1 MISPRVMASH
11 DWTAESVS
19 KFDEDGIQT
28 SVEDCQRCSAK
39 RNRLVERDVQTL
51 TILKD
56 IIGSTV
62 LEYLAY
68 CPKTPDFTHMGS
80 EWLSDK

>member
-11 DWTAESVS
+11 DWTAESIS

-28 SVEDCQRCSAK
+28 SVEDCKMCSAK
-39 RNRLVERDVQTL
+39 RNRLVARDVQTH

-56 IIGSTV
+56 VIVSTM
-62 LEYLAY
+62 LEYLEY
-68 CPKTPDFTHMGS
+68 CPKTPDFTHMGG
-80 EWLSDK
+80 EWRRDM

>member
-28 SVEDCQRCSAK
+28 SVEGCKRCSAK
-39 RNRLVERDVQTL
+39 RNRLVERDVQAH

-56 IIGSTV
+56 VIVSTIPEH
-62 LEYLAY
+62 LEY
-68 CPKTPDFTHMGS
+68 CPKTTDFSHLGS
-80 EWLSDK
+80 EWLRDK